1 MFPPAARIFS
11 AAARLK
17 ACTRTVSGRVISPF
31 PKILMPAFASRTT
44 RVSSSSSGVTTV
56 LGSKRFSFSTLTV
69 AYSRLKGALVKP
81 RLGRRRCSGVWPP
94 SKPGPLP
101 PPARAPWPF
110 WPRPDVLPR
119 PEPMP
124 RPTRLAFRRAPAGGR
139 NSCSFISDFLHFDQV
154 AHLEDHPAN
163 GGIVLVHHG
172 VVETPQS
179 QRANRV
185 LLVLLTTDRASFPR
199 DLQLP
204 GHHQSPLTHDLLDGL
219 AAQRGDLLRRAHLPQ
234 RLERGPH
241 HVGGVVGAQRLG
253 QHVAH
258 AGQLQDR
265 PHRAARDDARTGRSG
280 LQKHLGAAEARRNLV
295 RDGRPHQRHVN
306 HVLAGGLHGF
316 PNRAGHLARLAQS
329 RTDLSGAVAD
339 HHQRGEPP
347 RPAAFDH
354 FRHGINPNDPLFK
367 LRLGVPPRTLFHGSA
382 PPLPN

>member
-69 AYSRLKGALVKP
+69 AYSRLKVALVKP

-258 AGQLQDR
+258 AR
-265 PHRAARDDARTGRSG
+265 PGPLALTPVPGVAGFNHTLAPLERVGISCGLVGPTCGPSIMFLLALSTAFRIALATSRDVPSPAPTFPAPSPTSTCAG
-280 LQKHLGAAEARRNLV
+280 NL
-295 RDGRPHQRHVN
+295 
-306 HVLAGGLHGF
+306 
-316 PNRAGHLARLAQS
+316 
-329 RTDLSGAVAD
+329 
-339 HHQRGEPP
+339 
-347 RPAAFDH
+347 
-354 FRHGINPNDPLFK
+354 
-367 LRLGVPPRTLFHGSA
+367 
-382 PPLPN
+382 